1 MLEIWLIMLLCKSV
15 KNNAIERGRK
25 PGGFIALA
33 IVLWIIPEIVG
44 LIIGYSLELEYAS
57 FLIAYGLVGIG
68 AAISYNVAKHCKKGD
83 YVTPTEQIIRQ
94 FTEYYEP
101 LPIETN
107 ITITREKAFSASA
120 AKFDMVL
127 NGRSVGL
134 ISNGDI
140 LHARTDQRQNVLV
153 ARASNGNLL
162 YVSLHK

>member
-33 IVLWIIPEIVG
+33 VVLWIIPEIVG
-44 LIIGYSLELEYAS
+44 LIIGYSLELEYAT

-107 ITITREKAFSASA
+107 ITIPREKAFSASA
-120 AKFDMVL
+120 A
-127 NGRSVGL
+127 
-134 ISNGDI
+134 
-140 LHARTDQRQNVLV
+140 A
-153 ARASNGNLL
+153 L
-162 YVSLHK
+162 Y